1 MRFRIVNGANAKI
14 YPIKLSNGESFF
26 QIASDGGF
34 LAAPVKLKQLI
45 LGPGERAEVIID
57 FSKYEKGDVF
67 SLLGDGLKILNFNVK
82 EDGIDPTEIPAYLT
96 EVQKI
101 PVKAASQIRSFE
113 LEGMGNMVSI
123 NGSKMNMERID
134 EKIKLNDTEIWE
146 ITNPSDMMGGMSHP
160 FHIHGVQFQIL
171 SRDGKQPPENER
183 GFKDTVLVNPNE
195 KVRIIIK
202 FTHKGI
208 FMYHC
213 HILEHEDQGMM
224 GQFQV
229 TDN

>member
-1 MRFRIVNGANAKI
+1 
-14 YPIKLSNGESFF
+14 
-26 QIASDGGF
+26 
-34 LAAPVKLKQLI
+34 
-45 LGPGERAEVIID
+45 
-57 FSKYEKGDVF
+57 
-67 SLLGDGLKILNFNVK
+67 
-82 EDGIDPTEIPAYLT
+82 
-96 EVQKI
+96 
-101 PVKAASQIRSFE
+101 
-113 LEGMGNMVSI
+113 MGNTARI
-123 NGSKMNMERID
+123 NGKKMNMDRID
-134 EKIKLNDTEIWE
+134 EKIKLGDTEIWE
-146 ITNPSDMMGGMSHP
+146 ITNPKNMMDIMSHP

-171 SRDGKQPPENER
+171 SRDGKEPAENER
-183 GFKDTVLVNPNE
+183 GFKDTVVVNPNE